1 MYEKH
6 FTESGSKTKMQ
17 KLSVTAGISFLMVE
31 ALAISNLIESV
42 RPVTENPS
50 TITVMHCI
58 GWFCMTMYYVRIIFG
73 KTEVNFISE
82 IAKPLSII
90 VMCIWACYYPHST
103 ESLYIAGASA

>member
-1 MYEKH
+1 MNFFVWH
-6 FTESGSKTKMQ
+6 PCRVV
-17 KLSVTAGISFLMVE
+17 LHL
-31 ALAISNLIESV
+31 L
-42 RPVTENPS
+42 
-50 TITVMHCI
+50 TITVIHCI